1 MRLRLATPL
10 ALLALAAPLAG
21 CGESEKDKYIDDFK
35 PLNDKLLDV
44 GGELGAA
51 VGGADSQSDAA
62 LAKQF
67 GALATRLDGLNN
79 DIAALD
85 TPSDLE
91 DEAKALNDRIDATVG
106 DLEAIEKAARENNA
120 EDAAAATVQ
129 LATDAEAVNTAQNKL
144 ARATGAKVGES

>member
-1 MRLRLATPL
+1 MRPRLVTPL
-10 ALLALAAPLAG
+10 ALLALAMPLAA

-44 GGELGAA
+44 GGELGTA
-51 VGGADSQSDAA
+51 VGGADSQSDTA

-67 GALATRLDGLNN
+67 GALATRLEGVNK

-106 DLEAIEKAARENNA
+106 DLEAIEKAARAKDA

-129 LATDAEAVNTAQNKL
+129 LATDAEAVNVAQNKL
-144 ARATGAKVGES
+144 ARATGAKVGEN

>member
-1 MRLRLATPL
+1 MRLRFAIPL
-10 ALLALAAPLAG
+10 ALLALAAPLAA

-35 PLNDKLLDV
+35 PLNDKLLDL
-44 GGELGAA
+44 GSELGGA

-67 GALATRLDGLNN
+67 GGLARRLEGVNEE
-79 DIAALD
+79 IADLD

-91 DEAKALNDRIDATVG
+91 DEAKTLNDKIDAAVG
-106 DLEAIEKAARENNA
+106 DLEEIEKAAQENNA

-129 LATDAEAVNTAQNKL
+129 LATDSEAVNKAQNKL
-144 ARATGAKVGES
+144 AKATGAAVGEK